1 MSKFIKIWFCI
12 LCICLNVHGD
22 FYYYK
27 NLGPL
32 TYKANDG
39 KDYVV
44 GVVSWGHGCGD
55 RNKAGVYGRVT
66 KVLGWIKKQLGKR
79 C

>member
-1 MSKFIKIWFCI
+1 MLNFIKILFLI
-12 LCICLNVHGD
+12 IICLNVHVD
-22 FYYYK
+22 FYYCK

-55 RNKAGVYGRVT
+55 PHRAGVYGRVT
-66 KVLGWIKKQLGKR
+66 TVLPWINEQLSKT